1 MITLPKVIS
10 LAFLS
15 VGVFLLVQVVLPI
28 VSFQLWEIGQNVNN
42 QSLISPKQ
50 TKNAQVLGVSVE
62 NKDNF
67 PAIVSSLTRG
77 SKASYSQFLVSLP
90 KLNLDGAIVWVDSN
104 DLSKGL
110 AHLPGSALPG
120 ERGNVFISGHSA
132 LSPLFNIKTAAF
144 AKLQDLKKGDQI
156 IIKTNNTKYTYEI
169 TELKIVKPADLSV
182 ITPPDT
188 MNRYISLMTCVP
200 PGLNF
205 KRLVVLG
212 KMI

>member
-1 MITLPKVIS
+1 MITKPRVVS
-10 LAFLS
+10 LTFLA
-15 VGVFLLVQVVLPI
+15 VGVFLLVQVVMPI
-28 VSFQLWEIGQNVNN
+28 VSFQLWELGQNVN
-42 QSLISPKQ
+42 SEVLISPKQ
-50 TKNAQVLGVSVE
+50 TTQILGVSVE

-67 PAIVSSLTRG
+67 PLIVSNLTRV
-77 SKASYSQFLVSLP
+77 SKANYDQFLLSVP
-90 KLNLDGAIVWVDSN
+90 KLKIDGAIVWVDSN

-132 LSPLFNIKTAAF
+132 LSPIFNFKTAAF

-156 IIKTNNTKYTYEI
+156 VVKANNTQYIYKVV
-169 TELKIVKPADLSV
+169 ELRVVHPSDVSV
-182 ITPPDT
+182 IIPPDT
-188 MNRYISLMTCVP
+188 MNRFISLMTCVP

-205 KRLVVLG
+205 KRLVILG